1 MLKPFLQWLAFTL
14 VGFGS
19 LSGGYHLYLKQH
31 PSHVVVV
38 LDSSFS
44 MQRDLAQIRAALD
57 EISNRRYADFSLYT
71 EKGIV
76 HGWRPRLSADNV
88 TFYAPRDWSRLS
100 SLGNNAEFSKANE
113 TILITND
120 PAAPNPPL
128 DWIIVHL
135 K

>member
-14 VGFGS
+14 GGFGS
-19 LSGGYHLYLKQH
+19 LGGGYHLYLQQH
-31 PSHVVVV
+31 SLHVVVV

-44 MQRDLAQIRAALD
+44 MQRDLPQIRAALD
-57 EISNRRYADFSLYT
+57 EISNRRYAKFSLYT

-76 HGWRPRLSADNV
+76 HSWRPRLSADNV

-100 SLGNNAEFSKANE
+100 SLGNNAEFSEANE

-120 PAAPNPPL
+120 PEAPNPPL
-128 DWIIVHL
+128 DWTVVHL
-135 K
+135 R

>member
-14 VGFGS
+14 GGFGS
-19 LSGGYHLYLKQH
+19 LGGGYHLYLTQH
-31 PSHVVVV
+31 SSHVVVV

-44 MQRDLAQIRAALD
+44 MQRDLPQIRAALD
-57 EISNRRYADFSLYT
+57 EISDRRYAKFSLYT

-76 HGWRPRLSADNV
+76 HSWRPRLSADNV

-100 SLGNNAEFSKANE
+100 SLRSNAEFSQAND

-120 PAAPNPPL
+120 PAAPNPPS
-128 DWIIVHL
+128 DWTVVHL
-135 K
+135 N

>member
-14 VGFGS
+14 AGFGA
-19 LSGGYHLYLKQH
+19 LGGGYHLYLTQN
-31 PSHVVVV
+31 PTRVLVV
-38 LDSSFS
+38 LDSSFP
-44 MQRDLAQIRAALD
+44 MQSDLARIRGLLK
-57 EISNRRYADFSLYT
+57 EIGDKRYADFSLYT

-76 HGWRPRLSADNV
+76 HGWRARLNADNF

-100 SLGNNAEFSKANE
+100 SLQNNSEFSEATH

-120 PAAPNPPL
+120 LAYSKPP
-128 DWIIVHL
+128 DNWIVVHP

>member
-14 VGFGS
+14 AGFGA
-19 LSGGYHLYLKQH
+19 LGGGYHLYLTQN
-31 PSHVVVV
+31 PTRVLVV
-38 LDSSFS
+38 LDSSFP
-44 MQRDLAQIRAALD
+44 MQSDLDKIRGLLN
-57 EISNRRYADFSLYT
+57 EIGDKRYTEFSLYT

-76 HGWRPRLSADNV
+76 HSWRARLNADNF

-100 SLGNNAEFSKANE
+100 SLQNNREFSEATH

-120 PAAPNPPL
+120 LAYSKPP
-128 DWIIVHL
+128 DNWIVVHP